1 MSVRSRFYDDSG
13 GDRTYDSAALAQVLR
28 GLVGDGVVAGIGN
41 EIAVVDSIPAAM
53 SVRVETGVAFAR
65 GYYLEVYSSAE
76 TLAIAA
82 ADPANPR
89 IDRVVVRRD
98 LAGRTGTLAVLT
110 GTPAGS
116 PTAPTLTQSEAG
128 IWEIPLAQVA
138 IAANATSLTNANITD
153 ERGTRALSR
162 GRCAAHAGSHLPTTG
177 SDPLATAAAG
187 ASAVGD
193 SAAAGTA
200 QSFARS
206 DHRHA
211 REAFSAP
218 VASAPGDTQGGGA
231 ASTVARSDHRHA
243 REAFATPA
251 IVLGATPAAGA
262 AGTPIRSDATIE
274 AFDATVPVSQAVG
287 DAAATGAA
295 SRAARRDH
303 RHGMPGFGAA
313 QAETAFGGS
322 KADGSAATIAR
333 SDHKHGT
340 PAAPT
345 PASVGSPDA
354 RITPNT
360 SGSFKIYV
368 GTSTPTS
375 PADGDVWVKG

>member
-28 GLVGDGVVAGIGN
+28 GLIGDGVVGGIGN
-41 EIAVVDSIPAAM
+41 ELAVLESSPAAM
-53 SVRVETGVAFAR
+53 SVRVNTGVAFAR
-65 GYYLEVYSSAE
+65 GYYLEVYASME
-76 TLAIAA
+76 TLVIS
-82 ADPANPR
+82 PAHATLSR

-116 PTAPTLTQSEAG
+116 PTAPALTQTEAG
-128 IWEIPLAQVA
+128 IWEIPLASLA
-138 IAANATSLTNANITD
+138 IAANATSLAAANITD

-162 GRCAAHAGSHLPTTG
+162 GLGAAHAASHQPTTG

-193 SAAAGTA
+193 SGAAGTA
-200 QSFARS
+200 GSFARS

-211 REAFSAP
+211 REAFAAP
-218 VASAPGDTQGGGA
+218 VASAPGDTQGAGA
-231 ASTVARSDHRHA
+231 ASSVPRSDHRHA
-243 REAFATPA
+243 REAFATPTIA
-251 IVLGATPAAGA
+251 LGSAADAGA
-262 AGTPIRSDATIE
+262 AGTPIRSDATIA
-274 AFDATVPVSQAVG
+274 AFDATAPVDHAVG
-287 DAAATGAA
+287 DAAAVGAA
-295 SRAARRDH
+295 GRAARRDH

-313 QAETAFGGS
+313 QAETAFGGA

-360 SGSFKIYV
+360 AGSFKLYV

>member
-41 EIAVVDSIPAAM
+41 ELAVADSVPAAM
-53 SVRVETGVAFAR
+53 SVRVDTGAAFVR

-98 LAGRTGTLAVLT
+98 LAGRTGALAVLT

-116 PTAPTLTQSEAG
+116 PTAPALTQLEAG
-128 IWEIPLAQVA
+128 TWEIPLARIAVA
-138 IAANATSLTNANITD
+138 AGATSIATANITD
-153 ERGTRALSR
+153 ERGARAPSR
-162 GRCAAHAGSHLPTTG
+162 GVAAAHASSHVPTTG

-193 SAAAGTA
+193 GAAAGTA
-200 QSFARS
+200 GSFARS

-211 REAFSAP
+211 REAFAAP
-218 VASAPGDTQGGGA
+218 VASAPGDTQGAGA

-243 REAFATPA
+243 RESFATPA
-251 IVLGATPAAGA
+251 IVLGAAPAAGA

-274 AFDATVPVSQAVG
+274 AFDATVPVNQAVG

-303 RHGMPGFGAA
+303 RHGMPAFGAA
-313 QAETAFGGS
+313 QAQTAYGQAA
-322 KADGSAATIAR
+322 ADGTALTIAR
-333 SDHKHGT
+333 SDHRHGT
-340 PAAPT
+340 PGAPT